1 VLVLALI
8 AFLIIRRQRYVRA
21 LRGHGWIFEFR
32 PALES
37 VLDHHAP
44 PFGLGFVPSPVRQLP
59 TCRSECSSTKTAR
72 VGRDLTTASQACSC
86 PCRSQISSYPPTKC
100 VAAYR
105 QHPSRSIRVS
115 RYAPPTLDMRA
126 WRCPPRVLEAIGA
139 FGQAGHRLDLS
150 IDGERLVAVGA
161 PKDPDQLQAYL
172 ELLVGSLRPS
182 TQLAWRRTRWRRRR
196 LDSAS
201 TAIPTGS

>member
-1 VLVLALI
+1 VFEYENSEGGPRFDDRI
-8 AFLIIRRQRYVRA
+8 ASMQLPLPLPDLFVSADQVRSGVQAAPIEVDPRLQVRA
-21 LRGHGWIFEFR
+21 ADSGYARM
-32 PALES
+32 ALS
-37 VLDHHAP
+37 
-44 PFGLGFVPSPVRQLP
+44 
-59 TCRSECSSTKTAR
+59 
-72 VGRDLTTASQACSC
+72 
-86 PCRSQISSYPPTKC
+86 
-100 VAAYR
+100 
-105 QHPSRSIRVS
+105 
-115 RYAPPTLDMRA
+115 
-126 WRCPPRVLEAIGA
+126 PRVLEAIGA

-150 IDGERLVAVGA
+150 IDGEHLVAVGA